1 MDVRKFF
8 FTVILFNVDLRQIF
22 IRNLKYYRNEKKLR
36 QLDLAIEI
44 GKSSNY
50 INSIENGKYF
60 PSPETIAQ
68 IADYLEIDPM
78 KLFDKNNPSINE
90 EKIID
95 RNNLQKIQNQL
106 KKEILTNIELAFEK
120 IQDKNTSE
128 DSK

>member
-1 MDVRKFF
+1 M
-8 FTVILFNVDLRQIF
+8 NLRQIF